1 VGTDEDDI
9 MAQRQ
14 ISAVGPRSV
23 PRPRLWELVRHRKLA
38 PVLAIVLFLITW
50 QVVTPLLP
58 TALIPM
64 PIDVFRFMWDEIRG
78 DTLARTNVWQAFAI
92 SLRRLGLGFAIAFV
106 VGVPVGVLMG
116 ASRWIE
122 RLLRD
127 LVLVGLAMPYLVWAL
142 LTASW
147 FGLDSNAMILTVVLA
162 AVPFV
167 IINTVEGV
175 RDVPR
180 ELSDMARSFRVP
192 RGDVIRHVILPSLM
206 PFFFASLRYGL
217 ANGWKGLVVAEI
229 FAATSGA
236 GWNLQFWYDAH
247 RAYAVVGYAL
257 FFVLFALFIEQVVF
271 QKLSQ
276 HVFRWR
282 PAGDVTGPAARRKQL
297 QDV

>member
-1 VGTDEDDI
+1 
-9 MAQRQ
+9 MAHSQ
-14 ISAVGPRSV
+14 ISALQTGAAPWV
-23 PRPRLWELVRHRKLA
+23 PFWDVVRQRRFAPALA
-38 PVLAIVLFLITW
+38 VLLFLVTW
-50 QVVTPLLP
+50 QVITPLLP
-58 TALIPM
+58 TALIPL
-64 PIDVFRFMWDEIRG
+64 PLDVFRFMWDEIRG

-92 SLRRLGLGFAIAFV
+92 SLRRLGLGFAIAFL
-106 VGVPVGVLMG
+106 VGVPIGVLMG

-122 RLLRD
+122 RMLRD

-147 FGLDSNAMILTVVLA
+147 FGLDSSAMTVTVVLA

-167 IINTVEGV
+167 IVNTVEGV

-180 ELSDMARSFRVP
+180 ELSDMARSFRVT
-192 RGDVIRHVILPSLM
+192 RRDVLRHVVLPSLM

-217 ANGWKGLVVAEI
+217 ANGWKGLIVAEI

-257 FFVLFALFIEQVVF
+257 FFVLFALFVEQVVF
-271 QKLSQ
+271 QKLSVR
-276 HVFRWR
+276 VFRWR
-282 PAGDVTGPAARRKQL
+282 PAGEVGGPAARQEPI
-297 QDV
+297 QNE